1 MEENTIA
8 ENDVIVEIDVIAE
21 EKLKKASFMK
31 VTSLDRLESGRD
43 AKISARE
50 SQIGPNVSHTDKKVQ
65 IDIDKQ
71 ANRYN
76 KTTDKVKGLIN
87 MEE

>member
-1 MEENTIA
+1 M
-8 ENDVIVEIDVIAE
+8 DG
-21 EKLKKASFMK
+21 L
-31 VTSLDRLESGRD
+31 RY

-50 SQIGPNVSHTDKKVQ
+50 PQIGPNVSHTDKKVQ